1 MSVIHSTPVSGLNL
15 TGSTVSTGLQ
25 KKIKRVNL
33 FFNWTPEKVVIVSPL
48 PKLGKKSFPWELNT
62 VEMGS

>member
-15 TGSTVSTGLQ
+15 TGLTVSTGLQ
-25 KKIKRVNL
+25 KKYTHL
-33 FFNWTPEKVVIVSPL
+33 FSNWTAEKVVIVSPL